1 MQCCEWA
8 RAGRRVNHFGKGF
21 KANQQRGF
29 LYHLPPWGLIFRS
42 LSSRL
47 GWGFVP
53 LQKLCLHLASC
64 KSFLLSFGGGCIPKW
79 GSGCGVEASR
89 TCFQPQ
95 LIGRSKA
102 FSGESS
108 LILKVK
114 VTVVSDSLRPHGLYS
129 PWNSPGQNSG
139 VSSRSL
145 LEGIF
150 PTQGS
155 NPGLLHCRQILYQL
169 IYQGRPRVLE
179 WVAYPFFSGSSRPR
193 NWTRVSCIA
202 GGFFTAELLGKSSL
216 ILTGIESLPL
226 GRHCGPRGFTCEQS
240 RPVSCLLEPTSHKG
254 RGR

>member
-8 RAGRRVNHFGKGF
+8 RAGRRVNHLGKSFG
-21 KANQQRGF
+21 ANQQRGF
-29 LYHLPPWGLIFRS
+29 LYHLPPRGLIFRS

-64 KSFLLSFGGGCIPKW
+64 KVFPVEFWWWLHPKVRMWGGGFKDLLSASADWEVQGFLW
-79 GSGCGVEASR
+79 GEFIDSKSESDSR
-89 TCFQPQ
+89 
-95 LIGRSKA
+95 S
-102 FSGESS
+102 
-108 LILKVK
+108 
-114 VTVVSDSLRPHGLYS
+114 VVSDSLRPHGLYS

-139 VSSRSL
+139 VRSRSL

-169 IYQGRPRVLE
+169 IHQGRPRVLE

-193 NWTRVSCIA
+193 N
-202 GGFFTAELLGKSSL
+202 
-216 ILTGIESLPL
+216 
-226 GRHCGPRGFTCEQS
+226 
-240 RPVSCLLEPTSHKG
+240 
-254 RGR
+254 